1 MRVTVDPQIVV
12 VFDVPFQKVLYFF
25 FYFFF
30 FFFWWVE
37 IIFLEFIFMKR
48 SWVERE
54 QRNRSVEWGCV
65 VL

>member
-1 MRVTVDPQIVV
+1 MRVSVDPQIVV
-12 VFDVPFQKVLYFF
+12 VFDVSFQKVLYLI
-25 FYFFF
+25 F

>member
-12 VFDVPFQKVLYFF
+12 VFDVPFQKVLYL
-25 FYFFF
+25 FY

>member
-12 VFDVPFQKVLYFF
+12 VFDVSFQKVLYLIF
-25 FYFFF
+25 FY
-30 FFFWWVE
+30 FWWVE